1 MPAPVVKPAPGTA
14 VAEPEITE
22 GPVEEI
28 AEEIPVE
35 VETTT
40 AAPPTAAPTTIP
52 ATIRPTFG
60 SPSPSPSN
68 TAQALPIVSTS
79 STMSAP
85 SNSLLLQLLVIGL
98 LLAVGLW
105 YLRFMKRGSK
115 HLGASSTGKVK

>member
-1 MPAPVVKPAPGTA
+1 MPAPVVKPAPGTT

-52 ATIRPTFG
+52 ATIRPAFG

-68 TAQALPIVSTS
+68 SAQALPIVSTS

-85 SNSLLLQLLVIGL
+85 SNPLLLQLLVIGL

-115 HLGASSTGKVK
+115 HLGASSKGKVK